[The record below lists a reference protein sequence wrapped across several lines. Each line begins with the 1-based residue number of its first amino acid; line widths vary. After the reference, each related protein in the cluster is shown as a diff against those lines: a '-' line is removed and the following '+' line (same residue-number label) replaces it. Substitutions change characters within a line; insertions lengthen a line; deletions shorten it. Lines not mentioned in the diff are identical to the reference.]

1 MRNSTRKPKG
11 KPRLR
16 AIFVWEGLKNRA
28 WVLGLDFFGPDYG
41 QVVQP
46 VEQGNE
52 HLSYAKYGK
61 FID

>member
-1 MRNSTRKPKG
+1 MFGWK
-11 KPRLR
+11 
-16 AIFVWEGLKNRA
+16 GLKNRV

-46 VEQGNE
+46 VEQGYE
-52 HLSYAKYGK
+52 LLSYVKYGK